1 MLTLNLSETWELS
14 LRIIIRCQEEKEEP
28 LKETKEKEPE
38 KYEENPGSGV
48 PEAN

>member
-14 LRIIIRCQEEKEEP
+14 LRVIIRCKEEP